1 MIVEIKG
8 RELTATYHQGRLY
21 IPKPFRDMFG
31 LKDNDILVIKIVEHS
46 HSTKRRNPPIGIWTK
61 RKNVIVQYKNLQE
74 KTRRPP
80 LTHTLTIQNLSSFLM
95 TRTRPL
101 GTMMSNAWPLSFWA
115 LSPDILFDLHTYP

>member
-46 HSTKRRNPPIGIWTK
+46 HSPKKRNPPN
-61 RKNVIVQYKNLQE
+61 RDLE
-74 KTRRPP
+74 KITESG
-80 LTHTLTIQNLSSFLM
+80 NLSQVSSNESRKAPPNSYTDYTKPFKLLDEDEE
-95 TRTRPL
+95 PL
-101 GTMMSNAWPLSFWA
+101 GTMMNSARSEFGIFPIFLIC
-115 LSPDILFDLHTYP
+115 PTI